1 MKVKLVLL
9 LLCAANSVLAQTN
22 QTFVI
27 QGTMRVDSLRNA
39 NQTVKKVYLTHEV
52 NGTEEVVDSALVT
65 DKAFSFR
72 GTAPKHVEPYHI
84 SGFDN
89 GTIQVF
95 LEPGTITILPFDAR
109 FPVGAQVKGTAAN
122 DVFLAYREQSEAN
135 IQKGRARMEQA
146 LAALPAEKRN
156 DDKAFYPYQR
166 SVYYANSLSHR
177 VAAMQF
183 VAQHLNSPVALYIIK
198 YDLFRFFTPKELEQ
212 TFLKAVPPALQTHPM
227 YMELV
232 NQLRAANLAEGKPA
246 PDIEGQTPEGKTL
259 RLSDLRGKYV
269 LVDFW
274 ASWCA
279 PCRRE
284 FPVVKQALQEAEGS
298 VPFEVLS
305 YSIDSKKSEWTACIV
320 KNGLAQPRWHHIS
333 TLKGW
338 GSSAAQLYHVEA
350 VPRTVLIDP
359 QGNIMAFDL
368 RGEQLINT
376 IRKLKSGALKPQTT
390 SAEAGDDFMFAVK
403 DGEPQMADTLYQHY
417 TALSVASEQQV
428 ARACED
434 LKRSKGAIY
443 FASAAGRNEVMRLQV
458 IGHINS
464 MAEQLQFLLN
474 HNDWALMPL
483 LVQRDFLPRFNKE
496 YGRLFVNAMA
506 PEIQSTPYAQQLDN
520 CVKALNLMQGN
531 DVPDVTLTLADG
543 SQKQLSQYRGQYVLL
558 TFWASWCH
566 VCREEMPRLKQL
578 YDAAQH
584 GKEKLSLVS
593 ISIDKEL
600 SAWRQALKTWQI
612 DLPYWVQAHDD
623 AAAPLSAAKLFGVK
637 DVPMHV
643 LITPDGKVIS
653 LTLQGEEL
661 QKRVKQI
668 LDGDLYYESETPKK

>member
-1 MKVKLVLL
+1 
-9 LLCAANSVLAQTN
+9 
-22 QTFVI
+22 
-27 QGTMRVDSLRNA
+27 
-39 NQTVKKVYLTHEV
+39 
-52 NGTEEVVDSALVT
+52 
-65 DKAFSFR
+65 
-72 GTAPKHVEPYHI
+72 
-84 SGFDN
+84 
-89 GTIQVF
+89 
-95 LEPGTITILPFDAR
+95 
-109 FPVGAQVKGTAAN
+109 
-122 DVFLAYREQSEAN
+122 
-135 IQKGRARMEQA
+135 
-146 LAALPAEKRN
+146 
-156 DDKAFYPYQR
+156 
-166 SVYYANSLSHR
+166 
-177 VAAMQF
+177 
-183 VAQHLNSPVALYIIK
+183 
-198 YDLFRFFTPKELEQ
+198 
-212 TFLKAVPPALQTHPM
+212 
-227 YMELV
+227 
-232 NQLRAANLAEGKPA
+232 
-246 PDIEGQTPEGKTL
+246 
-259 RLSDLRGKYV
+259 
-269 LVDFW
+269 
-274 ASWCA
+274 
-279 PCRRE
+279 
-284 FPVVKQALQEAEGS
+284 
-298 VPFEVLS
+298 
-305 YSIDSKKSEWTACIV
+305 
-320 KNGLAQPRWHHIS
+320 
-333 TLKGW
+333 
-338 GSSAAQLYHVEA
+338 
-350 VPRTVLIDP
+350 
-359 QGNIMAFDL
+359 
-368 RGEQLINT
+368 
-376 IRKLKSGALKPQTT
+376 
-390 SAEAGDDFMFAVK
+390 MFAVK
-403 DGEPQMADTLYQHY
+403 DGEPQMADTLYQQY
-417 TALSVASEQQV
+417 MALSVASERQV

-434 LKRSKGAIY
+434 LKRSKGATY

-474 HNDWALMPL
+474 HNGWALMPL

-506 PEIQSTPYAQQLDN
+506 PEIQSTPYARQLDN

-623 AAAPLSAAKLFGVK
+623 AAAPLSAVKLFGVK

>member
-65 DKAFSFR
+65 HKAFSFR
-72 GTAPKHVEPYHI
+72 GTAPKYVEPYHI

-320 KNGLAQPRWHHIS
+320 KNGLAQHF
-333 TLKGW
+333 TK
-338 GSSAAQLYHVEA
+338 
-350 VPRTVLIDP
+350 
-359 QGNIMAFDL
+359 
-368 RGEQLINT
+368 
-376 IRKLKSGALKPQTT
+376 
-390 SAEAGDDFMFAVK
+390 
-403 DGEPQMADTLYQHY
+403 
-417 TALSVASEQQV
+417 
-428 ARACED
+428 
-434 LKRSKGAIY
+434 
-443 FASAAGRNEVMRLQV
+443 
-458 IGHINS
+458 
-464 MAEQLQFLLN
+464 
-474 HNDWALMPL
+474 
-483 LVQRDFLPRFNKE
+483 
-496 YGRLFVNAMA
+496 
-506 PEIQSTPYAQQLDN
+506 
-520 CVKALNLMQGN
+520 
-531 DVPDVTLTLADG
+531 
-543 SQKQLSQYRGQYVLL
+543 
-558 TFWASWCH
+558 
-566 VCREEMPRLKQL
+566 
-578 YDAAQH
+578 
-584 GKEKLSLVS
+584 
-593 ISIDKEL
+593 
-600 SAWRQALKTWQI
+600 
-612 DLPYWVQAHDD
+612 
-623 AAAPLSAAKLFGVK
+623 
-637 DVPMHV
+637 
-643 LITPDGKVIS
+643 
-653 LTLQGEEL
+653 
-661 QKRVKQI
+661 
-668 LDGDLYYESETPKK
+668 